1 MKYYIPT
8 SSLNFNNLLS
18 TESISPA
25 GFYERRGFGYR
36 RWISIPEND
45 LEDRI
50 LLYAEPHG
58 FSRPIEGMED
68 HPLLLEY
75 DSEEEFPL
83 LQAGIYYTKRTLY
96 LDPLNTRFLFFTEKD
111 RTIALSMSESSLE
124 TKMCRLYAGRIAASA
139 FDGVYP
145 PHEHPFVDSVDAK
158 AIEQDIRI
166 NRYKGLFYGY
176 YVGACLSANREA
188 VEKLALLYE
197 IQNIFSAIVSNP
209 DRKPTATQK
218 MRLDVLFKAL
228 RQGSSLFQEVRAIL
242 ERGRGEEL
250 DSLVEKVLEKCR
262 ANFADLSQ
270 NAFSYEPHV
279 EKLRWD
285 MGTSNPSLVWIKKEV
300 AAHLESMKKAQRP
313 LLPEMAELV
322 LDGTGRPLISEA
334 VVPDSTLRRLLEAWM
349 AEVLT
354 DRQYSGKVSV
364 CREALSD
371 ALTFKAR
378 DVLGESWP
386 NHPIRDYLNDLRR
399 HVRGE
404 AFDRPWDM
412 GVLSSLAAVLS
423 KGNDWT
429 GLLRFMQERAMTD
442 YRLAFA
448 IYGELNG
455 FANLTR
461 DFTDVLLERE
471 LSYVANVY
479 GEFHGQ
485 IHGQVLKWSG
495 TPVAE
500 EAAVTVAKSSAPKP
514 ESAREE
520 QEYQSLKV
528 RVLQFFESDGF
539 SYKANKAK
547 NDSLRNAL
555 LGVFRELGDD
565 PHPQVFLEAL
575 KEYKAAGW
583 GRSNTPWKLLCKEFC
598 PSTDFARKS
607 RRSGTR
613 MGKKVSGPCLPGL
626 GGSILSYADWL
637 AKCCSLIKSEKAAHC
652 FSDDVAWFVEHWELH
667 PEPQYADKV
676 RDKSNAAVL
685 KRFVDYLEMQRH
697 TTNPKMVDWKPALYK
712 EIPIAEIEAKLREI
726 YGC

>member
-1 MKYYIPT
+1 MKYYYPT
-8 SSLNFNNLLS
+8 TTLNFNNILS
-18 TESISPA
+18 SESLSPRA
-25 GFYERRGFGYR
+25 FYSKRGFGYG
-36 RWISIPEND
+36 RWNSFPANGPDE
-45 LEDRI
+45 I
-50 LLYAEPHG
+50 LLLYHEAMG
-58 FSRPIEGMED
+58 VDFSDGDRDD
-68 HPLLLEY
+68 HLLLVEI
-75 DSEEEFPL
+75 DLPEILP
-83 LQAGIYYTKRTLY
+83 QVADGIYCV
-96 LDPLNTRFLFFTEKD
+96 D
-111 RTIALSMSESSLE
+111 RTIYLNPISTRFIFSCEKDKLATLTLAKTRLE
-124 TKMCRLYAGRIAASA
+124 TKMLR
-139 FDGVYP
+139 VYGECFEVRENLQGCYVP
-145 PHEHPFVDSVDAK
+145 PEVIDTRPINQL
-158 AIEQDIRI
+158 AIQKDIRI
-166 NRYKGLFYGY
+166 NRLKGLLYGY
-176 YVGACLSANREA
+176 YVGALLSTTAEHLTLLNAYRELQNLFSAVAASPDKELTALQKGRGDELFRLVRRRHPLIQSLISLVGDTLAVPVFELFQRFGFRGVPDDRATVLSMLQAGRAEDAVAWIGERLSAHQ
-188 VEKLALLYE
+188 KLMGKDVHPLMPESAELILE
-197 IQNIFSAIVSNP
+197 EGKRPGISATILPCEDDQVIFRIWSE
-209 DRKPTATQK
+209 
-218 MRLDVLFKAL
+218 DVL
-228 RQGSSLFQEVRAIL
+228 QRAEFTGRISP
-242 ERGRGEEL
+242 EREEL
-250 DSLVEKVLEKCR
+250 
-262 ANFADLSQ
+262 ADQL
-270 NAFSYEPHV
+270 
-279 EKLRWD
+279 
-285 MGTSNPSLVWIKKEV
+285 TV
-300 AAHLESMKKAQRP
+300 AAKAVLGDKWQSCTAREVLNGLRRYVRDEP
-313 LLPEMAELV
+313 ITFSWDNGLLSSV
-322 LDGTGRPLISEA
+322 VA
-334 VVPDSTLRRLLEAWM
+334 VV
-349 AEVLT
+349 
-354 DRQYSGKVSV
+354 
-364 CREALSD
+364 
-371 ALTFKAR
+371 
-378 DVLGESWP
+378 
-386 NHPIRDYLNDLRR
+386 I
-399 HVRGE
+399 
-404 AFDRPWDM
+404 
-412 GVLSSLAAVLS
+412 
-423 KGNDWT
+423 KGDGWEE
-429 GLLRFMQERAMTD
+429 LLRFMQGKGMTD

-448 IYGELNG
+448 LYGELNG

-598 PSTDFARKS
+598 PSTDFARRS